1 MVLTELTG
9 LLAIA
14 VGPTLIWA
22 VPTPAEWE
30 ADSERAR
37 EERRAYA
44 GRSAFFL
51 SLSGV
56 ALVALG
62 LLGYGP

>member
-37 EERRAYA
+37 EERRAYT
-44 GRSAFFL
+44 GPSAFVL
-51 SLSGV
+51 GLGGV
-56 ALVALG
+56 ALG
-62 LLGYGP
+62 FLGYGP